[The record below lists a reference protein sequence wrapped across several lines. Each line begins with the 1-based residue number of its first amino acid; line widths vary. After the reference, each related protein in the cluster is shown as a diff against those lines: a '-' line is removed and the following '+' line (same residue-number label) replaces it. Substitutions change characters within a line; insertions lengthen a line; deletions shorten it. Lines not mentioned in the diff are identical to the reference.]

1 MIILGKKTN
10 IPSAALLETL
20 NIFVADTL
28 QALVQYG
35 DALAAQAAKMTLD
48 GQHIY
53 NSCCTLRIEY
63 SKLQQLNVKYNND
76 KSRDF
81 TNPSLPTGDPT
92 IDNLGL
98 PNPLGMLH
106 SPFANLGS
114 HLTAAFNPPTLPLGG
129 FALPAA
135 QALGVAS
142 LRLPGTPQSCVLL
155 VSNLNEQVRFS
166 QFMSVYLSLS
176 FSLSISLSPYVSLSV
191 SVSRSRSSVPSI
203 EQSLDRGSNHRFGQS
218 VTRLIS
224 RPTDDGYT
232 VWLIAIDSSDLSCR

>member
-1 MIILGKKTN
+1 MKLTEK
-10 IPSAALLETL
+10 SHCS
-20 NIFVADTL
+20 DTL
-28 QALVQYG
+28 QALVQYA

-92 IDNLGL
+92 LDNLGL
-98 PNPLGMLH
+98 SNPLGMLH

-155 VSNLNEQVRFS
+155 VSNLNEQVGV
-166 QFMSVYLSLS
+166 SVA
-176 FSLSISLSPYVSLSV
+176 VGLSV
-191 SVSRSRSSVPSI
+191 RCLFDAILLSQSSSTGSVDRSMNQPVYPIYPINRSINRRRSQPI
-203 EQSLDRGSNHRFGQS
+203 TRNSL
-218 VTRLIS
+218 
-224 RPTDDGYT
+224 P
-232 VWLIAIDSSDLSCR
+232 